1 MGGARFRLVRAT
13 LLHLRFP
20 FVYVLSPI
28 FVWGAAW
35 GPGEW
40 TARTTL
46 AFLLVHLALYPGA
59 NAFNS
64 AYDRDTG
71 PIGGLARPPDV
82 PEGLAAWSVWL
93 QATGALLSILV
104 GPGFAAGY
112 VALWAIF
119 TAYSYPLTR
128 WKRDPIRS
136 TAAIVAGQGGI
147 GFWLGWSASGSGD
160 LPLRS
165 SWSAADSWALAAA
178 CAVVGALYPLTQVYQ
193 LEADRERRDRTL
205 AAVLGPRGTLAWS
218 AAAFGLAAG
227 ALAAAGTTGLAI
239 YAGSSAVAAGA
250 AAAFWPAGRVPTHR
264 AVMGAAYL
272 TSTVFLVAI
281 AAAGP

>member
-1 MGGARFRLVRAT
+1 VRAT

-35 GPGEW
+35 GPGAW
-40 TARTTL
+40 TTRTTL

-71 PIGGLARPPDV
+71 PIGGLARPPAV
-82 PEGLAAWSVWL
+82 PSGLARWSAGL
-93 QATGALLSILV
+93 QAAGAVLSLLIGL
-104 GPGFAAGY
+104 PFAAGY
-112 VALWAIF
+112 LILWGIF
-119 TAYSYPLTR
+119 TAYSHPRTR
-128 WKRDPIRS
+128 WKRSPAVS

-147 GFWLGWSASGSGD
+147 GYWLGWSASGPAGSVPVGGA
-160 LPLRS
+160 LAE
-165 SWSAADSWALAAA
+165 WSAADAWSLAAA
-178 CAVVGALYPLTQVYQ
+178 CAVVAALWPLTQVYQ
-193 LEADRERRDRTL
+193 LDADRARRDRTL

-218 AAAFGLAAG
+218 AGGFAVAAA
-227 ALAAAGTTGLAI
+227 ALAAAGSGALAA
-239 YAGSSAVAAGA
+239 YAAGSALAAGVIA
-250 AAAFWPAGRVPTHR
+250 ALWPAGRVPSHGM
-264 AVMGAAYL
+264 VMGVAYL
-272 TSTVFLVAI
+272 TSTVFLVAL

>member
-1 MGGARFRLVRAT
+1 VRAT

-64 AYDRDTG
+64 AFDRDTG
-71 PIGGLARPPDV
+71 PIGGLAHPPDV
-82 PEGLAAWSVWL
+82 PGGLAAWSVWL

-104 GPGFAAGY
+104 GPGFAVGY
-112 VALWAIF
+112 ATLWAIF
-119 TAYSYPLTR
+119 TVYSHPRTR
-128 WKRDPIRS
+128 WKRDPVRS

-147 GFWLGWSASGSGD
+147 GFWLGWSAAGSGGVA
-160 LPLRS
+160 LRGN
-165 SWSAADSWALAAA
+165 WTAADGWALAAA
-178 CAVVGALYPLTQVYQ
+178 CAVVAALYPLTQVYQ
-193 LEADRERRDRTL
+193 LEADRSRQDRTL
-205 AAVLGPRGTLAWS
+205 AAVLGPRGTFAWS
-218 AAAFGLAAG
+218 AAAFGLAGG
-227 ALAAAGTTGLAI
+227 ALAAAGSPGLGV
-239 YAGSSAVAAGA
+239 YAGASALAGGA
-250 AAAFWPAGRVPTHR
+250 AAAFWPGSRVPTHR
-264 AVMGAAYL
+264 AVMGIAYL

-281 AAAGP
+281 AATGP